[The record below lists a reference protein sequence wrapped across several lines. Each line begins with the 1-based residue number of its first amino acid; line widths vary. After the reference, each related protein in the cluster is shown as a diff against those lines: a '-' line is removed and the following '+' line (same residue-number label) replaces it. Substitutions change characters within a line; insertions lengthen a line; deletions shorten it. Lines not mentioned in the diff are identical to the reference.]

1 MNPSPPRQRSN
12 SARLGYTFAEVL
24 MASTLLGAA
33 IGGAVALA
41 ANLNLQFEASRCTS
55 IALNYQDNAARVW
68 QLGLSAAETLSIMPD
83 AINNDQLD
91 SAIVRYAG
99 TPEQQVSFTN
109 VTTTT
114 LANDM
119 GTLSTTACSVT
130 IRNAAGGTD
139 RATTVQ
145 VYR

>member
-1 MNPSPPRQRSN
+1 MS
-12 SARLGYTFAEVL
+12 
-24 MASTLLGAA
+24 
-33 IGGAVALA
+33 

-55 IALNYQDNAARVW
+55 VALNYQDNAARVW

-83 AINNDQLD
+83 VTNNDQLA
-91 SAIVRYAG
+91 STIVRYAG
-99 TPEQQVSFTN
+99 TPQQQLSFTN

-119 GTLSTTACSVT
+119 GTLSNTACSVT